1 MVEASPLDKAQAILS
16 PHWVLHI
23 NGGIHITV
31 EAQHEDV
38 PTIIRKLVE
47 NDIKVYE
54 VSSQRQS
61 LEEYFLA
68 VTQEEDSN
76 G

>member
-1 MVEASPLDKAQAILS
+1 LS
-16 PHWVLHI
+16 PHWVLHM
-23 NGGIHITV
+23 NGGVHVTV
-31 EAQHEDV
+31 EAQRDDV

-47 NDIKVYE
+47 NDINVYE
-54 VSSQRQS
+54 VASQRQT

-68 VTQEEDSN
+68 VTQEDNN

>member
-1 MVEASPLDKAQAILS
+1 MTI
-16 PHWVLHI
+16 
-23 NGGIHITV
+23 
-31 EAQHEDV
+31 EAQREDV

-47 NDIKVYE
+47 NDIKVYA
-54 VSSQRQS
+54 VASQRQT

-68 VTQEEDSN
+68 VTQEEDNN